1 MPPINDGPNPSP
13 NELRHGNPTSA
24 GFPDVP
30 NENRYDFMFDNLRRP
45 ENLLNPAVPGTI
57 ESLIKLGAT
66 MVDQNPSDADLDS
79 DIPSAYT
86 YLGQFIDHDVT
97 RQSLVNPPQPNQPPT
112 GPLSL
117 DEIRASSNLRTYGLD
132 LDCVYGPAVETNVA
146 FQIPRNG
153 DQLATDIT
161 SGSPFGPE
169 LPREQAPPHAA
180 LIGDRRND
188 VNLIVSQLHLAFMLA
203 HNKLV
208 GQGANFEEARRILR
222 RHYQWMVVEDYL
234 RRVADPAVVNAVL
247 DSTINLYDPPDD
259 NMYMPLEF
267 SVAAFRFGHS
277 MIRDSYNYNETF
289 ERVHLFQLQ
298 LPGFLATYH
307 HIPGEWTINWTR
319 FLDGTNNARRFDTTL
334 ARGLLRLTNAQ
345 GQVSPFGLATMDL
358 LKGFTM
364 CLPTGEAVANRLGQE
379 MSCRQFQ
386 SALTNDQKQI
396 LGEGGFEGRTP
407 LWFYILAEAN
417 ALGNG
422 RLGPV
427 GSVIVASVLI
437 GLVRKSKDSYLRFN
451 NWTPSLGTN
460 GKFDLSDLLRFAEV
474 LPQ

>member
-1 MPPINDGPNPSP
+1 
-13 NELRHGNPTSA
+13 
-24 GFPDVP
+24 
-30 NENRYDFMFDNLRRP
+30 
-45 ENLLNPAVPGTI
+45 
-57 ESLIKLGAT
+57 
-66 MVDQNPSDADLDS
+66 
-79 DIPSAYT
+79 
-86 YLGQFIDHDVT
+86 
-97 RQSLVNPPQPNQPPT
+97 
-112 GPLSL
+112 
-117 DEIRASSNLRTYGLD
+117 LD